1 VNPSEVI
8 SDFFARTDD
17 SAPQVN
23 AERKLKPSEI
33 AHVVLAMLT
42 MNDVGFITDASVW
55 ATNPW

>member
-1 VNPSEVI
+1 
-8 SDFFARTDD
+8 
-17 SAPQVN
+17 VN

-42 MNDVGFITDASVW
+42 MSDVGFITDASVW